1 MLRLTCGSAPR
12 TFRHSPGSGG
22 LKQLFVGNPDGYTSP
37 FAIRL
42 GSIKVAVEPR
52 SVLSDTI
59 VVDEINIQ
67 DPEITLEGTLTGN
80 NLSKILDNL
89 NGSSATQEQQKN
101 APPPPGEKKQKKFI
115 VKDLTLT
122 GARVHLNLSAFG
134 KSLGPTLPIPDLH
147 LQNIGTGDGGVSA
160 AELSRQILQ
169 PVLVGVVKAGADALA
184 NNALTDLGKKGGN
197 DVKKAA
203 AGILTNLFK

>member
-1 MLRLTCGSAPR
+1 
-12 TFRHSPGSGG
+12 
-22 LKQLFVGNPDGYTSP
+22 
-37 FAIRL
+37 
-42 GSIKVAVEPR
+42 
-52 SVLSDTI
+52 
-59 VVDEINIQ
+59 
-67 DPEITLEGTLTGN
+67 ITLEGTLTGN

-160 AELSRQILQ
+160 AELSRQIL
-169 PVLVGVVKAGADALA
+169 
-184 NNALTDLGKKGGN
+184 
-197 DVKKAA
+197 
-203 AGILTNLFK
+203 